1 MRIRRISGEEY
12 VVVVTERELYTLFYC
27 IQHRLY
33 DSIDHCRRH
42 YGMAT
47 LQSNYG
53 DSELVMLRDIAN
65 RLGRIDLYEDAM
77 AYLEKEITAEK
88 SKEGNEQ

>member
-1 MRIRRISGEEY
+1 MRISVEEY

-27 IQHRLY
+27 IQYQLFG
-33 DSIDHCRRH
+33 SIAHCRH
-42 YGMAT
+42 YNGMAT
-47 LQSNYG
+47 LESNYR